1 MPLRTAQICHRYW
14 TDYHWLSTIRAY
26 PQTTSSSAAQESSR
40 PSESWIWLGTK
51 DVALK
56 ICSSYSELK
65 ELMKKIICSL
75 IRQLIHGVTEI
86 NTMLKIENIVPRN
99 WRNVKTHNLISGI
112 KSEDTYG
119 YVPDY
124 TKPLTCIGC
133 HIGFTFYPR
142 PVLAFGYCHRLCLC
156 VCPCVCVCVYQSLAC
171 PHDNSSAVHARITKF
186 G

>member
-1 MPLRTAQICHRYW
+1 MPCLWEQPKFATDTELITTDLVQYVHILRRQVHLLLRRVAGHLNPECDLVLKMLHWRY
-14 TDYHWLSTIRAY
+14 
-26 PQTTSSSAAQESSR
+26 AAAIQNLR
-40 PSESWIWLGTK
+40 NWW
-51 DVALK
+51 
-56 ICSSYSELK
+56 
-65 ELMKKIICSL
+65 KKNFFSL

-112 KSEDTYG
+112 KSEDIYG

-156 VCPCVCVCVYQSLAC
+156 VCPCVCVCVSITCL
-171 PHDNSSAVHARITKF
+171 SAR
-186 G
+186 

>member
-1 MPLRTAQICHRYW
+1 
-14 TDYHWLSTIRAY
+14 
-26 PQTTSSSAAQESSR
+26 
-40 PSESWIWLGTK
+40 
-51 DVALK
+51 
-56 ICSSYSELK
+56 
-65 ELMKKIICSL
+65 
-75 IRQLIHGVTEI
+75 
-86 NTMLKIENIVPRN
+86 MLKIENIVPRN

-186 G
+186 GWETQNTLVKMPIIFGGDRPWPSRSNSTWKSKFTSITFHSFKLESPNLDQKCILVRLRSLLFWGLIDRDLQCQI